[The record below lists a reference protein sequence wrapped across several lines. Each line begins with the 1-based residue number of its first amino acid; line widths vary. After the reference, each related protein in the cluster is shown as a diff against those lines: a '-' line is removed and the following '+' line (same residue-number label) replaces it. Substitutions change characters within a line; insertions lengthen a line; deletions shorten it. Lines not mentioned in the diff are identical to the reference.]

1 MRITSYRVPRMNIRK
16 KPIES
21 VRIRD
26 DRAVLLKEKA
36 WELSI
41 KIKDHVTESDLVNYL
56 IDTMT
61 EKLDVSKD
69 GKLYLQENKE

>member
-1 MRITSYRVPRMNIRK
+1 MNIRK

-21 VRIRD
+21 VRIRE
-26 DRAVLLKEKA
+26 DRAVMLKEKA

-41 KIKDHVTESDLVNYL
+41 KVKDHVTESDLINYL

-61 EKLDVSKD
+61 DRLDVTKE
-69 GKLYLQENKE
+69 GKLVIRED

>member
-1 MRITSYRVPRMNIRK
+1 MNIKK

-21 VRIRD
+21 VRIRE
-26 DRAVLLKEKA
+26 DRAVMLKEKA

-41 KIKDHVTESDLVNYL
+41 KVKDHVTESDLVNYL

-61 EKLDVSKD
+61 DKLDVTKD
-69 GKLYLQENKE
+69 GKLVVRET